1 MNMKEN
7 KLQTAAI
14 TEAVGAAIKAIRR
27 PLLNIEDAIAPFKEV
42 DKEIYDR
49 IHERIATVE
58 MLLKK
63 DIPEDIKELQLKC
76 WHHFKDQKDGNV

>member
-1 MNMKEN
+1 MGVQEK

-14 TEAVGAAIKAIRR
+14 TEAVEVTIEAIRR
-27 PLLNIEDAIAPFKEV
+27 PLLNIEDALAPLREV
-42 DKEIYDR
+42 DQEIYMR

-76 WHHFKDQKDGNV
+76 WHHFKDQKDENV

>member
-1 MNMKEN
+1 MGVQEK
-7 KLQTAAI
+7 KLQTTAI
-14 TEAVGAAIKAIRR
+14 TEAVEATIEAIRR
-27 PLLNIEDAIAPFKEV
+27 PLLNIEDALAPLREV
-42 DKEIYDR
+42 DQKIYMR

-76 WHHFKDQKDGNV
+76 WHHFKDQKGENV